1 MKERLINSIAFALK
15 LRTMKSCL
23 LGAPG
28 CGKDRAKVVEMV
40 EKMLS
45 VEPTIEPQSN
55 LWWRDAKTELPPKY
69 HTECPRGNN
78 PTFSKVS
85 DTVWLYYEDGNQTE
99 GTLEGNLWF
108 DDLGRCVSE
117 NPAGHR
123 VSHWMPLPKPPK
135 EISEDGT

>member
-1 MKERLINSIAFALK
+1 MKQRMINSIDFALQ
-15 LRTMKSCL
+15 LHTMKSCL

-28 CGKDRAKVVEMV
+28 CGKDRAKIVEMV

-45 VEPTIEPQSN
+45 VAPTIEPESN
-55 LWWRDAKTELPPKY
+55 LWWRDVKVELPPRH
-69 HTECPRGNN
+69 HTPCPRGNN
-78 PTFSKVS
+78 PEYAEVS

-99 GTLEGNLWF
+99 GTLEGNSWF

-123 VSHWMPLPKPPK
+123 VSHWMPLPDPPK
-135 EISEDGT
+135 GADEE